1 MIMLLAPVYSDDVK
15 DNKSLGTWAWG
26 SSSDD
31 SLSLSVSSPLSS
43 TATLINAVLV
53 NLPQLLLSFGYLTI
67 NTICTSMVSAEE
79 WNQLAVLRKALR
91 VTHPRGA
98 QRSTYFLQLPYR
110 WSLPLIITS
119 GTLHWLLSQSFFLVR
134 VDFFDPQGVMVVE
147 DSISACGFSTSSLYA
162 LLIASLVLLAII
174 GYLGLRKMQMRS
186 PIVASCSLAISA
198 ACHPPAGEKD
208 THLAKVK
215 WGLVGQDAGEVV
227 GHCSL
232 SSSMVRQPEEG
243 KTYR

>member
-1 MIMLLAPVYSDDVK
+1 MYSDAIK
-15 DNKSLGTWAWG
+15 NTKSLGSLAWG

-31 SLSLSVSSPLSS
+31 SLSLSAGNPLSS

-53 NLPQLLLSFGYLTI
+53 NLPQLLLSFGYLNV
-67 NTICTSMVSAEE
+67 NTICTTMVGAEE

-91 VTHPRGA
+91 VTHPHGN

-110 WSLPLIITS
+110 WSVPLIISS

-134 VDFFDPQGVMVVE
+134 VDFYDSKGFMVVE
-147 DSISACGFSTSSLYA
+147 DSISACGFSVVSLYV
-162 LLIASLVLLAII
+162 LLIASLSLLAAM
-174 GYLGLRKMQMRS
+174 GYLGLRKMQMKA

-198 ACHPPAGEKD
+198 ACHPPSGEKE
-208 THLAKVK
+208 THLAKVQ
-215 WGLVGQDAGEVV
+215 WGDVGQDGVNGI

-232 SSSMVRQPEEG
+232 SSNVVRQPKEG
-243 KTYR
+243 SMYR